1 MLLNL
6 LLTLMHHGL
15 SLYIDHTH
23 FTVSATGTIND
34 DDDDDDDDKATSYYL
49 KRGRNALR
57 FAHSLA
63 KSRSLH
69 IHNVSNFY
77 MLHI

>member
-34 DDDDDDDDKATSYYL
+34 DDDDDDKAMVRQSTCISLNTSL
-49 KRGRNALR
+49 Q
-57 FAHSLA
+57 
-63 KSRSLH
+63 
-69 IHNVSNFY
+69 FY
-77 MLHI
+77 IPHWPCSCIADGSVLSQI